1 MLFDL
6 RGRGR
11 RRTVQVI
18 YLSLA
23 ILMGGGLVL
32 FGIGGDVNGGL
43 FDAFSNNNGDAN
55 EQFEERRDDAAK
67 KTQQNPNN
75 PAFWA
80 ELATAEYQLATSSEG
95 FNQNDGTFSGAAR
108 DHLVASRNAWNR
120 HVKLAGD
127 DVNGDAAATMR
138 NALTSLDDNTG
149 AVRAQEA
156 YIDSLPEGEVGA
168 GDFGTLA
175 QLSYLAGQDRKGDL
189 AADRAVELTPKDERK
204 DVKEQLDQIKAQVA
218 IQQQQESGASTTP
231 APSTTLPGS

>member
-43 FDAFSNNNGDAN
+43 FDAFSQNDGDAN

-80 ELATAEYQLATSSEG
+80 QLATAEFQLATSSDG
-95 FNQNDGTFSGAAR
+95 FNETDGTFSGSAR
-108 DHLVASRNAWNR
+108 EHLVAARNAWNR

-127 DVNGDAAATMR
+127 KVDGDTAATMR
-138 NALTSLDDNTG
+138 SALSSLDDNAG

-156 YIDSLPEGEVGA
+156 YIDTLGKDVTA

-175 QLSYLAGQDRKGDL
+175 QLSYIAGQDRKGDL
-189 AADRAVELTPKDERK
+189 AADRAVELSPKDERK
-204 DVKEQLDQIKAQVA
+204 DVKEQLAQIKAQVA
-218 IQQQQESGASTTP
+218 LQQQQGASTTP
-231 APSTTLPGS
+231 AQGSTGGALPTG

>member
-1 MLFDL
+1 M
-6 RGRGR
+6 
-11 RRTVQVI
+11 QVI

-43 FDAFSNNNGDAN
+43 FDAFSNSDGDAN

-67 KTQQNPNN
+67 KTEQNPNN

-80 ELATAEYQLATSSEG
+80 DLATAEYQLATSSKG
-95 FNQNDGTFSGAAR
+95 YNQTENTFSGAAR
-108 DHLVASRNAWNR
+108 GHLVAARDAWNR

-127 DVNGDAAATMR
+127 KVNGDAAATMR
-138 NALTSLDDNTG
+138 AALSSLDDNTG

-156 YIDSLPEGEVGA
+156 YLESLGDDVGP

-175 QLSYLAGQDRKGDL
+175 QLAYLAGQDRKGDL

-204 DVKEQLDQIKAQVA
+204 DFKEQLDQVKAQIA
-218 IQQQQESGASTTP
+218 LQQQQQGASTTP
-231 APSTTLPGS
+231 APTTTSGGALPTG